1 MLRVKV
7 SDVKEP
13 AYFRTRAG
21 RSLAFD
27 EAGGAAVKEMGVARL
42 VTCNPRMA
50 TTDSAG
56 DLRHTPK
63 GLLARR
69 HGLGLAHGHKPGGP
83 EVGGIGWRDGP
94 APFGVGDGEI
104 AQAGKAFVLGGGLAG
119 DEAETEGLAE
129 DGDEDGAFHGEWI
142 GYLTAQT

>member
-1 MLRVKV
+1 MPKSASR
-7 SDVKEP
+7 SEIDGRPAQARQENVKEP

-27 EAGGAAVKEMGVARL
+27 EAGCAAVKEMGAARL

-63 GLLARR
+63 GLLCGR
-69 HGLGLAHGHKPGGP
+69 HGLGLAHYHKPGGP
-83 EVGGIGWRDGP
+83 
-94 APFGVGDGEI
+94 
-104 AQAGKAFVLGGGLAG
+104 
-119 DEAETEGLAE
+119 
-129 DGDEDGAFHGEWI
+129 
-142 GYLTAQT
+142 